1 MRGNQIRFSIF
12 KECALLGQAA
22 PDELFVLAGLL
33 PGPEEARLSSL
44 DPLERRTWARSRDR
58 GSSTVS

>member
-22 PDELFVLAGLL
+22 PDELSVLAGLP

-44 DPLERRTWARSRDR
+44 DLGAANLGTVGRSCP
-58 GSSTVS
+58 STES